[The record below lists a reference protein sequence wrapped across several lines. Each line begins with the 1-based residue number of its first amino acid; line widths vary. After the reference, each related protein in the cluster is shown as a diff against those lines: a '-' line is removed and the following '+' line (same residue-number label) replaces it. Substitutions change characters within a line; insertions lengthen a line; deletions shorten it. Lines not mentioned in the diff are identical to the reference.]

1 MRITDGLVNISV
13 RELVEFVMRSG
24 SIFASFVSR
33 ARAVEGTKAHKK
45 IQNAM
50 DANYEKEVKLVHE
63 YVAQD
68 ITFVVEGRADGIIRD
83 LIAVTIDEIKSTRTS
98 LEVIDEDYN
107 PLHWAQAKCYAYFYA
122 AQNHLK
128 DMNVRLTYYN
138 LDTKETKHL
147 LKVYQFD
154 ELECF
159 FKEIIEKYAIWIRF
173 YMDWSK
179 ERTSYL
185 KALTFPFEGYRIGQR
200 ELAVNVYKSITN
212 ESNLYVNAPTG
223 IGKTI
228 STLFPA
234 LKAMGEGHVGKIFY
248 LTAKTIT
255 RTVAEK
261 SIQMIY
267 DKGTRVKAITL
278 TAKDKICFLDERSCH
293 PDFCHY
299 AEGHFD
305 RVDEAVYDAITHTD
319 LFTRD
324 VIEDYAKKYNVCPF
338 ELSLDLAIYADVVI
352 CDYNYIFDPTVAL
365 KRFLDQRDFVILVDE
380 AHNLVDRAR
389 EMYSESLSKRQ
400 FLSVK
405 KSVSKQYPTIS
416 KELGKLNEYLL
427 SIRKDYIDLTGS
439 MISKEAPTKFNRM
452 VRQFINE
459 CDKKLQKGAMHKLPQ
474 DLLELYF
481 RAYNF
486 NKIYE
491 FFDERYITYADQVD
505 GDIIFKLFCMD
516 PSYLI
521 GNMVSACKSV
531 IFFSATLMPIDYY
544 KYMLSGE
551 GERAIALPSPFD
563 QTKSLKLM
571 ATDVSTRYQHR
582 EGSYKKIC
590 EYIIKVSQAKVG
602 NYMVFFPSYKY
613 MKDVYGYYM
622 EHYGETNVEVGQ
634 EVSCKSSME
643 QEEQEIPCESNM
655 QQVGQEIS
663 CESSMEQG
671 EQEVPS
677 ESSMQQV
684 GEEIPYMISRREVK
698 QDGREREQGQQWHKE
713 DSPQIELIMQDTN
726 MDEEAREAFL
736 AQFEKNPT
744 KTKIG
749 FCVLGGIFSEGIDL
763 TEDRLIGV
771 VIVSV
776 GLPQIGLEK
785 DLIKY
790 HFEDQEKEGYHYAY
804 TYPGMNKVLQAIGR
818 LIRTEKDKGVILL
831 IDDRFNT
838 PLYSSLMPAEYSDRK
853 CTQLRYVTEQVESF
867 WDEQENTLR

>member
-1 MRITDGLVNISV
+1 MRISEGIVNISV
-13 RELVEFVMRSG
+13 RELVEFVLRSG

-45 IQNAM
+45 IQESMN
-50 DANYEKEVKLVHE
+50 ANYEKEVKLVHE
-63 YVAQD
+63 CEED
-68 ITFVVEGRADGIIRD
+68 GITFVVEGRADGIMMD

-98 LEVIDEDYN
+98 LDVIDEDYN

-122 AQNHLK
+122 SQHHLK

-147 LKVYQFD
+147 LKVYTYV
-154 ELECF
+154 ELENF
-159 FKEIIEKYAIWIRF
+159 FKAIIEKYAKWIRF
-173 YMDWSK
+173 YMDWGQ
-179 ERTSYL
+179 ERTGYL
-185 KALTFPFEGYRIGQR
+185 KALSFPFDTYRTGQR

-234 LKAMGEGHVGKIFY
+234 LKAMGEGHAGKIFY

-255 RTVAEK
+255 RTVAQK

-267 DKGTRVKAITL
+267 DKGTRVKTITL
-278 TAKDKICFLDERSCH
+278 TAKDKICFLDERNCH
-293 PDFCHY
+293 PDFCKY

-305 RVDEAVYDAITHTD
+305 RVDDAVYDAITHTD
-319 LFTRD
+319 LFTRE
-324 VIEDYAKKYNVCPF
+324 VIEDYAKKYQVCPF

-352 CDYNYIFDPTVAL
+352 CDYNYVFDPTVAL
-365 KRFLDQRDFVILVDE
+365 KRFLDQKDFVILVDE
-380 AHNLVDRAR
+380 AHNLVERAR
-389 EMYSESLSKRQ
+389 EMYSESVSKNQ
-400 FLSVK
+400 LLSVK
-405 KSVSKQYPTIS
+405 RSMTKQYPTVAKS
-416 KELGKLNEYLL
+416 LGKLNDYMV

-439 MISKEAPTKFNRM
+439 MISKEEPTKLYRLL
-452 VRQFINE
+452 RTFINE

-491 FFDERYITYADQVD
+491 FFDERYITYADQAE
-505 GDIIFKLFCMD
+505 GDLIMKLFCMD

-521 GNMVSACKSV
+521 RTMISTCKSV
-531 IFFSATLMPIDYY
+531 VFFSATLMPIDYY
-544 KYMLSGE
+544 KYMLGGE

-563 QTKSLKLM
+563 AAKALKLI

-590 EYIIKVSQAKVG
+590 EYIIKVSLGKVG

-613 MKDVYGYYM
+613 MKDVYTYFI
-622 EHYGETNVEVGQ
+622 EHF
-634 EVSCKSSME
+634 
-643 QEEQEIPCESNM
+643 
-655 QQVGQEIS
+655 
-663 CESSMEQG
+663 
-671 EQEVPS
+671 
-677 ESSMQQV
+677 
-684 GEEIPYMISRREVK
+684 
-698 QDGREREQGQQWHKE
+698 E
-713 DSPQIELIMQDTN
+713 DYDICMQDTS

-736 AQFEKNPT
+736 AQFELNPT

-771 VIVSV
+771 IVVSV

-790 HFEDQEKEGYHYAY
+790 HFEEREKEGYHYAY
-804 TYPGMNKVLQAIGR
+804 TYPGMNKVLQAVGR

-831 IDDRFNT
+831 IDDRFNS
-838 PLYSSLMPAEYSDRK
+838 PLYSSLMPPEMNDRR
-853 CTQLRYVTEQVESF
+853 CTQLGQIEEQVRHF
-867 WDEQENTLR
+867 WE

>member
-1 MRITDGLVNISV
+1 MRINDGLVNISV
-13 RELVEFVMRSG
+13 RELVEFVLRSG

-33 ARAVEGTKAHKK
+33 ARAVEGTMAHKK
-45 IQNAM
+45 IQSTM
-50 DANYEKEVKLVHE
+50 DVNYEKEVKLVHE
-63 YVAQD
+63 CEVSGIA
-68 ITFVVEGRADGIIRD
+68 FVIEGRADGIIRD

-98 LEVIDEDYN
+98 LDVIDEDYN

-122 AQNHLK
+122 TQNHLK

-138 LDTKETKHL
+138 LDTKEIKHL
-147 LKVYQFD
+147 VKVYTYE
-154 ELECF
+154 ELEVF
-159 FKEIIEKYAIWIRF
+159 FSTLIEKYALWIRF

-185 KALTFPFEGYRIGQR
+185 KALKFPFDAYRIGQR

-212 ESNLYVNAPTG
+212 GSKLYVNAPTG

-267 DKGTRVKAITL
+267 DQGTRVKAITL
-278 TAKDKICFLDERSCH
+278 TAKDKICFLEERNCH
-293 PDFCHY
+293 PDFCPY
-299 AEGHFD
+299 ADGHFD

-319 LFTRD
+319 LFTRQ
-324 VIEDYAKKYNVCPF
+324 VIEDYAKKYRVCPF
-338 ELSLDLAIYADVVI
+338 ELALDLAVYADVVI

-365 KRFLDQRDFVILVDE
+365 KRFLDQKDFVILVDE

-389 EMYSESLSKRQ
+389 EMYSESISKAQ
-400 FLSVK
+400 LLSVK
-405 KSVSKQYPTIS
+405 RSISKQYPTIA
-416 KELGKLNEYLL
+416 KEINKLNEYLI

-452 VRQFINE
+452 IRSFINE

-481 RAYNF
+481 RGYNF
-486 NKIYE
+486 NKICE
-491 FFDERYITYADQVD
+491 LFDERYITYGDQVE
-505 GDIIFKLFCMD
+505 GDLILKLFCID

-521 GNMVSACKSV
+521 DNMISTCKSI

-544 KYMLSGE
+544 KYMLG
-551 GERAIALPSPFD
+551 GTDERAIALRSPFD
-563 QTKSLKLM
+563 TKRALKLI

-582 EGSYKKIC
+582 QSSYKKIC
-590 EYIIKVSQAKVG
+590 EYMIKVSKQKVG

-613 MKDVYGYYM
+613 MKDVYNYY
-622 EHYGETNVEVGQ
+622 ELY
-634 EVSCKSSME
+634 K
-643 QEEQEIPCESNM
+643 EESKA
-655 QQVGQEIS
+655 QQRSINSVDIDDNT
-663 CESSMEQG
+663 
-671 EQEVPS
+671 
-677 ESSMQQV
+677 
-684 GEEIPYMISRREVK
+684 Y
-698 QDGREREQGQQWHKE
+698 
-713 DSPQIELIMQDTN
+713 ELPTIHVQDTN
-726 MDEEAREAFL
+726 MDEASREDFL
-736 AQFEKNPT
+736 NKFHPHPT
-744 KTKIG
+744 QTHIG

-771 VIVSV
+771 IVVGV
-776 GLPQIGLEK
+776 GLPQIGLER

-790 HFEDQEKEGYHYAY
+790 HFEERDKEGYHYAY
-804 TYPGMNKVLQAIGR
+804 TYPGMNKVLQAVGR
-818 LIRTEKDKGVILL
+818 LIRTKKDKGVILM
-831 IDDRFNT
+831 IDDRLNT
-838 PLYSSLMPAEYSDRK
+838 PLYNGLMPLEYKDRK
-853 CTQLRYVTEQVESF
+853 CTTLKQVEKDISAF
-867 WDEQENTLR
+867 WKEVE

>member
-1 MRITDGLVNISV
+1 MRITEGIVNISV
-13 RELVEFVMRSG
+13 RELVEFVLRSG

-45 IQNAM
+45 IQESMN
-50 DANYEKEVKLVHE
+50 ANYEKEVKLVYEHE
-63 YVAQD
+63 VD
-68 ITFVVEGRADGIIRD
+68 GITFVVEGRADGIMMD

-98 LEVIDEDYN
+98 LDVIDEDYN

-122 AQNHLK
+122 NQHHLK

-147 LKVYQFD
+147 LKVYTYQ
-154 ELECF
+154 ELEAF
-159 FKEIIEKYAIWIRF
+159 FKVIIEKYAKWIRF
-173 YMDWSK
+173 YMDWGQ

-185 KALTFPFEGYRIGQR
+185 KALHFPFGTYRAGQR

-212 ESNLYVNAPTG
+212 EANLYVNAPTG

-255 RTVAEK
+255 RTVAQK

-267 DKGTRVKAITL
+267 DKGTRIKTITL
-278 TAKDKICFLDERSCH
+278 TAKDKICFLDERNCH
-293 PDFCHY
+293 PDFCKY

-305 RVDEAVYDAITHTD
+305 RVDDAVYDAITHTD
-319 LFTRD
+319 LFTRE
-324 VIEDYAKKYNVCPF
+324 VIEEYARKYKVCPF

-352 CDYNYIFDPTVAL
+352 CDYNYVFDPTVAL
-365 KRFLDQRDFVILVDE
+365 KRFLDQKDFVILVDE
-380 AHNLVDRAR
+380 AHNLVERAR
-389 EMYSESLSKRQ
+389 EMYSESVSKNQ
-400 FLSVK
+400 FLNVK
-405 KSVSKQYPTIS
+405 KSMTKQYPTVAKS
-416 KELGKLNEYLL
+416 LGKLNDYMM
-427 SIRKDYIDLTGS
+427 SIRKDYINLTGS
-439 MISKEAPTKFNRM
+439 MISKEEPTKLYRLL
-452 VRQFINE
+452 RTFINE

-491 FFDERYITYADQVD
+491 FFDERYITYAEQAE
-505 GDIIFKLFCMD
+505 GDLVMKLFCMD

-521 GNMVSACKSV
+521 STMISTCKSV

-544 KYMLSGE
+544 KYMLGGE

-563 QTKSLKLM
+563 TQKALKLI

-582 EGSYKKIC
+582 ERSYEKIC
-590 EYIIKVSQAKVG
+590 QYIMKVSRGKVG

-613 MKDVYGYYM
+613 MKDVYTYFIGHFEGYDI
-622 EHYGETNVEVGQ
+622 
-634 EVSCKSSME
+634 C
-643 QEEQEIPCESNM
+643 I
-655 QQVGQEIS
+655 
-663 CESSMEQG
+663 
-671 EQEVPS
+671 
-677 ESSMQQV
+677 
-684 GEEIPYMISRREVK
+684 
-698 QDGREREQGQQWHKE
+698 
-713 DSPQIELIMQDTN
+713 QDTS
-726 MDEEAREAFL
+726 MDENAREIFL
-736 AQFEKNPT
+736 AQFELNPT
-744 KTKIG
+744 RTKIG

-771 VIVSV
+771 IVVSV

-785 DLIKY
+785 DLVKY
-790 HFEDQEKEGYHYAY
+790 HFEEQGKEGYHYAY
-804 TYPGMNKVLQAIGR
+804 TYPGMNKVLQAVGR
-818 LIRTEKDKGVILL
+818 LIRTEKDKGVIVM
-831 IDDRFNT
+831 IDDRFNS
-838 PLYSSLMPAEYSDRK
+838 PLYSSLMPPEMNDRR
-853 CTQLRYVTEQVESF
+853 CTHLGQIEEQVRHF
-867 WDEQENTLR
+867 WDEI

>member
-1 MRITDGLVNISV
+1 MRITEGIVNISV

-24 SIFASFVSR
+24 SIFAAFVSR

-45 IQNAM
+45 IQESMN
-50 DANYEKEVKLVHE
+50 ANYEKEVKLVHE
-63 YVAQD
+63 CEASG
-68 ITFVVEGRADGIIRD
+68 ITFIIEGRADGIMMD

-98 LEVIDEDYN
+98 LDVIDEDYN

-122 AQNHLK
+122 SEHHLK

-147 LKVYQFD
+147 LKVYTYE
-154 ELECF
+154 ELEDF
-159 FKEIIEKYAIWIRF
+159 FKGVIEKYALWIRF
-173 YMDWSK
+173 YMDWGA
-179 ERTSYL
+179 ERTKYL
-185 KALTFPFEGYRIGQR
+185 KALSFPFENYRAGQR

-212 ESNLYVNAPTG
+212 EAKLYVNAPTG

-261 SIQMIY
+261 SIKMIY

-278 TAKDKICFLDERSCH
+278 TAKDKICFLDERNCH
-293 PDFCHY
+293 PDFCKY

-319 LFTRD
+319 LFTRE
-324 VIEDYAKKYNVCPF
+324 VIEAYAKKYHVCPF
-338 ELSLDLAIYADVVI
+338 ELALDLAIYADVVI
-352 CDYNYIFDPTVAL
+352 CDYNYVFDPTVAL

-380 AHNLVDRAR
+380 AHNLVERAR
-389 EMYSESLSKRQ
+389 EMYSESVSKNQ
-400 FLSVK
+400 FLSVRR
-405 KSVSKQYPTIS
+405 SISKQYPTIAQS
-416 KELGKLNEYLL
+416 LSKLNDYML
-427 SIRKDYIDLTGS
+427 SVRKDYIDLTGS
-439 MISKEAPTKFNRM
+439 MISKEEPTKLYRLL
-452 VRQFINE
+452 RTFINE

-491 FFDERYITYADQVD
+491 FFDERYITYADQVE
-505 GDIIFKLFCMD
+505 GDLMLKLFCMD

-521 GNMVSACKSV
+521 GNMISTCKSV

-544 KYMLSGE
+544 KYMLGGE

-563 QTKSLKLM
+563 REKALKLI

-582 EGSYKKIC
+582 EKSYEKIC
-590 EYIIKVSQAKVG
+590 EYIRKVSEGKVG

-613 MKDVYGYYM
+613 MKDVHAYFITHYEGYDI
-622 EHYGETNVEVGQ
+622 
-634 EVSCKSSME
+634 C
-643 QEEQEIPCESNM
+643 
-655 QQVGQEIS
+655 
-663 CESSMEQG
+663 
-671 EQEVPS
+671 
-677 ESSMQQV
+677 
-684 GEEIPYMISRREVK
+684 
-698 QDGREREQGQQWHKE
+698 
-713 DSPQIELIMQDTN
+713 MQDTS
-726 MDEEAREAFL
+726 MDEGSREAFL
-736 AQFEKNPT
+736 SQFEVNPV

-771 VIVSV
+771 LVVSV

-790 HFEDQEKEGYHYAY
+790 HFEEQGKDGYHYAY
-804 TYPGMNKVLQAIGR
+804 TYPGMNKVLQAVGR
-818 LIRTEKDKGVILL
+818 LIRTEKDEGVIVL
-831 IDDRFNT
+831 IDDRFNS
-838 PLYSSLMPAEYSDRK
+838 PLYSSLMPLELSDRK
-853 CTQLRYVTEQVESF
+853 CVHLGQVEEIVEKF
-867 WDEQENTLR
+867 WRQKTPLL

>member
-1 MRITDGLVNISV
+1 MRISDGLVNISV
-13 RELVEFVMRSG
+13 RELVEFVLRSG

-33 ARAVEGTKAHKK
+33 ARAVEGTMAHKK
-45 IQNAM
+45 IQSAM

-63 YVAQD
+63 YEVSG
-68 ITFVVEGRADGIIRD
+68 ITFVIEGRADGIIRD

-98 LEVIDEDYN
+98 LDVIDEDYN

-122 AQNHLK
+122 TQNHLK

-147 LKVYQFD
+147 INVYTYE
-154 ELECF
+154 ELEVF
-159 FKEIIEKYAIWIRF
+159 FSALIEKYALWIRF

-185 KALTFPFEGYRIGQR
+185 KALRFPFDEYRIGQR
-200 ELAVNVYKSITN
+200 ELAVNVYKSITGGN
-212 ESNLYVNAPTG
+212 KLYVNAPTG

-267 DKGTRVKAITL
+267 DQGTRVKAITL
-278 TAKDKICFLDERSCH
+278 TAKDKICFLEERSCH
-293 PDFCHY
+293 PDFCSY
-299 AEGHFD
+299 ADGHFD

-319 LFTRD
+319 LFTRE
-324 VIEDYAKKYNVCPF
+324 VIEEYAKKYGVCPF
-338 ELSLDLAIYADVVI
+338 ELSLDLAVYADVVI

-389 EMYSESLSKRQ
+389 EMYSESMSKAQ
-400 FLSVK
+400 LLSVK
-405 KSVSKQYPTIS
+405 RSISKQYPTIA
-416 KELGKLNEYLL
+416 KEIGKLNEYLI

-452 VRQFINE
+452 VRSFINE

-481 RAYNF
+481 RGYNF
-486 NKIYE
+486 NKICE
-491 FFDERYITYADQVD
+491 FFDERYITYGDQVE
-505 GDIIFKLFCMD
+505 GDLILKLSCMD

-521 GNMVSACKSV
+521 GNMISTCKSV

-544 KYMLSGE
+544 KYMLGGE

-563 QTKSLKLM
+563 TKHALKLI

-582 EGSYKKIC
+582 QKSYRKIC
-590 EYIIKVSQAKVG
+590 EYIIKVSKQKVG

-613 MKDVYGYYM
+613 MKDVYSYY
-622 EHYGETNVEVGQ
+622 
-634 EVSCKSSME
+634 E
-643 QEEQEIPCESNM
+643 QYKADREERQRAEPI
-655 QQVGQEIS
+655 I
-663 CESSMEQG
+663 
-671 EQEVPS
+671 
-677 ESSMQQV
+677 
-684 GEEIPYMISRREVK
+684 Y
-698 QDGREREQGQQWHKE
+698 
-713 DSPQIELIMQDTN
+713 MQDSN
-726 MDEEAREAFL
+726 MDEESREVFL
-736 AQFEKNPT
+736 ARFEPNPT
-744 KTKIG
+744 KTQIG

-771 VIVSV
+771 MVVSV
-776 GLPQIGLEK
+776 GLPQIGLER

-790 HFEDQEKEGYHYAY
+790 HFEERDKEGYHYAY
-804 TYPGMNKVLQAIGR
+804 TYPGMNKVLQAVGR
-818 LIRTEKDKGVILL
+818 LIRTKRDKGIILM

-838 PLYSSLMPAEYSDRK
+838 PLYSSLMPLEYNDRW
-853 CTQLRYVTEQVESF
+853 CTTLSHIEDQVARF
-867 WDEQENTLR
+867 WEENEV

>member
-1 MRITDGLVNISV
+1 MRISDGLVNISV
-13 RELVEFVMRSG
+13 RELVEFVLRSG

-33 ARAVEGTKAHKK
+33 ARAVEGTMAHKK

-63 YVAQD
+63 YEVSG
-68 ITFVVEGRADGIIRD
+68 ITFVIEGRADGIIRD

-98 LEVIDEDYN
+98 LDVIDEDYN

-122 AQNHLK
+122 TQNHLK

-147 LKVYQFD
+147 IKVYTYE
-154 ELECF
+154 ELEKF
-159 FKEIIEKYAIWIRF
+159 FSTLIEKYALWIRF

-179 ERTSYL
+179 ERTTYL
-185 KALTFPFEGYRIGQR
+185 KALSFPFDEYRVGQR
-200 ELAVNVYKSITN
+200 ELAVNVYKSITGGN
-212 ESNLYVNAPTG
+212 KLYVNAPTG

-234 LKAMGEGHVGKIFY
+234 LKAMGEGHAGKIFY

-267 DKGTRVKAITL
+267 NQGTRVKAITL

-293 PDFCHY
+293 PDFCSY
-299 AEGHFD
+299 ADGHFD

-319 LFTRD
+319 LFTRE
-324 VIEDYAKKYNVCPF
+324 VIEEYAKKYRVCPF
-338 ELSLDLAIYADVVI
+338 ELSLDLAVYADVVI

-389 EMYSESLSKRQ
+389 EMYSESMSKNQ
-400 FLSVK
+400 LLSVK
-405 KSVSKQYPTIS
+405 RSISKQYPTIA
-416 KELGKLNEYLL
+416 KEIGKLNEYLL

-439 MISKEAPTKFNRM
+439 MISKEVPTKFNRM
-452 VRQFINE
+452 VRSFINE

-481 RAYNF
+481 RGYNF
-486 NKIYE
+486 NKICE
-491 FFDERYITYADQVD
+491 FFDERYITYGDQVE
-505 GDIIFKLFCMD
+505 GDLILKLFCID

-521 GNMVSACKSV
+521 ENMISTCKSV

-544 KYMLSGE
+544 KYMLGGE

-563 QTKSLKLM
+563 TKHALKLI

-582 EGSYKKIC
+582 QKSYKKIC
-590 EYIIKVSQAKVG
+590 EYIIKVSEQKVG

-613 MKDVYGYYM
+613 MKDVYNYY
-622 EHYGETNVEVGQ
+622 EQYKVEIQEGQ
-634 EVSCKSSME
+634 NAGLEDIN
-643 QEEQEIPCESNM
+643 EEPI
-655 QQVGQEIS
+655 IY
-663 CESSMEQG
+663 
-671 EQEVPS
+671 
-677 ESSMQQV
+677 
-684 GEEIPYMISRREVK
+684 I
-698 QDGREREQGQQWHKE
+698 QD
-713 DSPQIELIMQDTN
+713 SN
-726 MDEEAREAFL
+726 MDEGAREAFL
-736 AQFEKNPT
+736 AGFEPNPT
-744 KTKIG
+744 TTKIG

-771 VIVSV
+771 MVVSV
-776 GLPQIGLEK
+776 GLPQIGLER

-790 HFEDQEKEGYHYAY
+790 HFEEKDKEGYHYAY
-804 TYPGMNKVLQAIGR
+804 TYPGMNKVLQAVGR
-818 LIRTEKDKGVILL
+818 LIRTKRDKGVILM

-838 PLYSSLMPAEYSDRK
+838 PLYSSLMPLEYNDRW
-853 CTQLRYVTEQVESF
+853 CTTLNYVEDQVAKF
-867 WDEQENTLR
+867 WKENEV

>member
-1 MRITDGLVNISV
+1 MRINDGLVNISV
-13 RELVEFVMRSG
+13 RELVEFVLRSG

-33 ARAVEGTKAHKK
+33 ARAVEGTMAHKK
-45 IQNAM
+45 IQSTM
-50 DANYEKEVKLVHE
+50 DVNYEKEVKLVHE
-63 YVAQD
+63 CEVSGIA
-68 ITFVVEGRADGIIRD
+68 FVIEGRADGIIRD

-98 LEVIDEDYN
+98 LDVIDEDYN

-122 AQNHLK
+122 TQNHLK

-138 LDTKETKHL
+138 LDTKEIKHL
-147 LKVYQFD
+147 VKVYTYE
-154 ELECF
+154 ELEVF
-159 FKEIIEKYAIWIRF
+159 FSTLIEKYALWIRF

-185 KALTFPFEGYRIGQR
+185 KALKFPFDAYRIGQR

-212 ESNLYVNAPTG
+212 GSKLYVNAPTG

-267 DKGTRVKAITL
+267 DQGTRVKAITL
-278 TAKDKICFLDERSCH
+278 TAKDKICFLEERNCH
-293 PDFCHY
+293 PDFCPY
-299 AEGHFD
+299 ADGHFD

-319 LFTRD
+319 LFTRQ
-324 VIEDYAKKYNVCPF
+324 VIEDYAKKYRVCPF
-338 ELSLDLAIYADVVI
+338 ELALDLAVYADVVI

-365 KRFLDQRDFVILVDE
+365 KRFLDQKDFVILVDE

-389 EMYSESLSKRQ
+389 EMYSESISKAQ
-400 FLSVK
+400 LLSVK
-405 KSVSKQYPTIS
+405 RSISKQYPTIA
-416 KELGKLNEYLL
+416 KEINKLNEYLI

-452 VRQFINE
+452 IRSFINE

-481 RAYNF
+481 RGYNF
-486 NKIYE
+486 NKICE
-491 FFDERYITYADQVD
+491 LFDERYITYGDQVE
-505 GDIIFKLFCMD
+505 GDLILKLFCID

-521 GNMVSACKSV
+521 DNMISTCKSI

-544 KYMLSGE
+544 KYMLG
-551 GERAIALPSPFD
+551 GTDERAIALPSPFD
-563 QTKSLKLM
+563 TKRALKLI

-582 EGSYKKIC
+582 QSSYKKIC
-590 EYIIKVSQAKVG
+590 EYMIKVSKQKVG

-613 MKDVYGYYM
+613 MKDVYNYY
-622 EHYGETNVEVGQ
+622 ELY
-634 EVSCKSSME
+634 K
-643 QEEQEIPCESNM
+643 EES
-655 QQVGQEIS
+655 
-663 CESSMEQG
+663 
-671 EQEVPS
+671 
-677 ESSMQQV
+677 
-684 GEEIPYMISRREVK
+684 K
-698 QDGREREQGQQWHKE
+698 GQQHSINSV
-713 DSPQIELIMQDTN
+713 DIDDNTYELPTIHVQDTN
-726 MDEEAREAFL
+726 MDEASREDFL
-736 AQFEKNPT
+736 NKFHPHPT
-744 KTKIG
+744 QTHIG

-771 VIVSV
+771 IVVGV
-776 GLPQIGLEK
+776 GLPQIGLER

-790 HFEDQEKEGYHYAY
+790 HFEERDKEGYHYAY
-804 TYPGMNKVLQAIGR
+804 TYPGMNKVLQAVGR
-818 LIRTEKDKGVILL
+818 LIRTKKDKGVILM
-831 IDDRFNT
+831 IDDRLNT
-838 PLYSSLMPAEYSDRK
+838 PLYNGLMPLEYKDRK
-853 CTQLRYVTEQVESF
+853 CTTLKQVEKDISAF
-867 WDEQENTLR
+867 WKEVE